1 MGEVN
6 TDMSTADLYDLIVIG
21 AGPGGYVAAER
32 AGGLGKKTLLIEKS
46 HLGGVCLNEGCI
58 PSKTLLHSAK
68 LFAQARRAG
77 DYGVLVENPR
87 FDLGKVM
94 ARKRKVVE
102 TLRKG
107 IAYQMDSHHVEVL
120 NGEASFSDRDALT
133 VNGAMYKGRN
143 VMIATGSSPI
153 RLPIP
158 GADKGHVLDST
169 QALEI
174 AELPRSIVIIGGGI
188 IGLEFASFFSS
199 VGVGVAVIEM
209 LPEILPSFDA
219 DIAAML
225 RKSLPEVT
233 FYLNS
238 KVISIGEKD
247 VAFNTEGN
255 EKKISADMV
264 LMAVGRRPNTRNLGL
279 EKIGVDFDPQG
290 IKVDDKM
297 RTNLPNLYA
306 VGDVNGK
313 SPLAHSASRMGEVA
327 VNVMFG
333 GRDRMRYH
341 AIPSVVYTNPEVASA
356 GLTEASAA
364 YQGRKVKVTKLPMR
378 ANGRYL
384 AENEGAGGICKV
396 LTDVETGVLVGV
408 HMLGPNCSEIVYGA
422 AAMIEAELRVKD
434 VKEIVF
440 PHPTVSEIF
449 KDALWEIQV

>member
-6 TDMSTADLYDLIVIG
+6 IDMSTADLYDLIIIG

-32 AGGLGKKTLLIEKS
+32 AGALGKKTLLIEKS

-58 PSKTLLHSAK
+58 PSKTLLYSAK
-68 LFAQARRAG
+68 LFAQARHAG

-107 IAYQMDSHHVEVL
+107 IAYQMDRHHVEVV
-120 NGEASFSDRDALT
+120 NGEASFSDRDTLT
-133 VNGAMYKGRN
+133 VNGARYKGRN

-199 VGVGVAVIEM
+199 VGVGVTVIEM
-209 LPEILPSFDA
+209 LPEILPNFDV

-225 RKSLPEVT
+225 RKTLSEIT
-233 FYLNS
+233 FHLNS
-238 KVISIGEKD
+238 KVASIGEKE
-247 VAFNTEGN
+247 VSFSAEGN
-255 EKKISADMV
+255 EKKVSADMV
-264 LMAVGRRPNTRNLGL
+264 LMAVGRSPNTKNLGL
-279 EKIGVDFDPQG
+279 EKIGVDFDRQG
-290 IKVDDKM
+290 IRVDDKM
-297 RTNLPNLYA
+297 QTNLPKLYA

-341 AIPSVVYTNPEVASA
+341 AIPSVVYTNPEVASV

-378 ANGRYL
+378 ANGRFL
-384 AENEGAGGICKV
+384 TENEGAGGVCKV
-396 LTDVETGVLVGV
+396 LTDAETGVLVGV
-408 HMLGPNCSEIVYGA
+408 HILGPNCSEIVYGA
-422 AAMIEAELRVKD
+422 AAMIESELRVKD
-434 VKEIVF
+434 AKEIVF
-440 PHPTVSEIF
+440 PHPTVSEVF
-449 KDALWEIQV
+449 KDTLWEI